1 MKRLSINH
9 ISAASIRAN
18 RKTYISLAFGI
29 FLAVFLATTVSIC
42 CRGILEAQQQG
53 IRRMVGDT
61 DCVIYDD
68 PNLTDEQLRQSGLFQ
83 KIGREYVLASVKDS
97 DVYLGY
103 ADEEGTEILCT
114 ACVEGRMPEK
124 AGEIAVE
131 QNALEKLRL
140 EAGLGDTV
148 TWKLLPVDG
157 TETERSF
164 TIVGILNEQSVN
176 LDPGAT
182 FRTTSRVVHWPS
194 VILST
199 EESFPDGRAV
209 IHRVTTYA
217 PLVTFTQIT
226 KHHSMEN
233 ALMMAVSRAEGR
245 VTPVDS
251 SIYDRDIFV
260 GLIGMMLILG
270 GSLLLCTGV
279 GIASAME
286 SVLAAKTE
294 EIGMLRAV
302 GATRR
307 QIRSIFGRD
316 AWLLGSIALPLG
328 LGLGVGVSWLLCR
341 IRPEEMCFAPSAW
354 LLLPIVG
361 VSVLCILLSS
371 ALPLWRASRQLPM
384 GVLRDTALL
393 RKASKFKSRKDF
405 RSTRLIAGRQLR
417 LHPWR
422 QAGAALMVAAALLCS
437 AMVGEIVYDA
447 VGEFARSR
455 PVAFTLYPAHS
466 EGSAASSPYRF
477 ADLDPQNVLSEADL
491 AQLRTTPHVEMATI
505 DATLFVELLLPEGT
519 APAYFTSLGG
529 SRYTAYDG
537 DGTEDSPIPVVYNIL
552 NAVNGGYLSRAETD
566 PVPPEPDPENYDTV
580 AAWNEYMT
588 YEQMRA
594 AVDALSLPGRPVS
607 LALYVVDFE
616 NVDYSDRVAE
626 GKINIA
632 AIDAGEQLLVYAPTI
647 GVYNIGSED
656 APLYLAS
663 SDERWH
669 GESLYKLENDYFHA
683 GMTLDLAQILCDGT
697 PVAEESYN
705 IWKSAYSQME
715 YRSATPTVG
724 AVLAGLPIKT
734 DEVCLMTTEKGARA
748 MGFDLTHLTTV
759 TIYLDGDVDRETE
772 EALVGRISRIGMRGD
787 MKLRNWLQFWREE
800 VDSIRKVSALFGG
813 MMLLFFTVA
822 VAMQVSGA
830 ARRIRSDS
838 RMIGTLRAVGADEK
852 ALLEVYRLP
861 MILTTAAGTVL
872 AVILYIAVALWIH
885 ALMADVKANMAVMV
899 VVMAAL
905 GALCALCCLAGLR
918 MKLKSVL
925 DQSIVENIREL

>member
-18 RKTYISLAFGI
+18 RKTYLSLAFGI

-61 DCVIYDD
+61 DCVIYDE

-83 KIGREYVLASVKDS
+83 SIGREYVLASVKDS

-103 ADEEGTEILCT
+103 ADEEGAEILCP
-114 ACVEGRMPEK
+114 ACSEGRMPEK

-140 EAGLGDTV
+140 EVGLGDTV

-182 FRTTSRVVHWPS
+182 FRTTSRVVRWPS
-194 VILST
+194 VILSP

-217 PLVTFTQIT
+217 PLVTFTQVT
-226 KHHSMEN
+226 EHHSMEN

-286 SVLAAKTE
+286 SVLAANTE

-302 GATRR
+302 GATTR

-316 AWLLGSIALPLG
+316 AWLLSLIALPLG
-328 LGLGVGVSWLLCR
+328 LGLGVGTAWLLCR
-341 IRPEEMCFAPSAW
+341 IRPQEMSFAPSAW

-437 AMVGEIVYDA
+437 AIVGEIVYDA

-455 PVAFTLYPAHS
+455 PIAFTLYPAYS

-477 ADLDPQNVLSEADL
+477 ADLNPQNVLSNADL
-491 AQLRTTPHVEMATI
+491 AQLRTTPHIETATI
-505 DATLFVELLLPEGT
+505 NANLFVELLMPEGE
-519 APAYFTSLGG
+519 APAYFSGLGG
-529 SRYTAYDG
+529 SRYMAYDG
-537 DGTEDSPIPVVYNIL
+537 ESTEVSPVTVVYSLL
-552 NAVNGGYLSRAETD
+552 NAVNGGYLSRSETD

-580 AAWNEYMT
+580 AAWDDYMT

-607 LALYVVDFE
+607 LVLYVADLEDADF
-616 NVDYSDRVAE
+616 SGCVAE
-626 GKINIA
+626 GKVDVA
-632 AIDAGEQLLVYAPTI
+632 AIDAGEQILVYAPTI
-647 GVYNIGSED
+647 GVYNIGSKD
-656 APLYLAS
+656 APIYLAS
-663 SDERWH
+663 AHDQWGSEP
-669 GESLYKLENDYFHA
+669 LAKLENDYFHA
-683 GMTLDLAQILCDGT
+683 GMTLNLAQILCDGD
-697 PVAEESYN
+697 PVGEESYSS
-705 IWKSAYSQME
+705 WRAAYSQME
-715 YRSATPTVG
+715 YRSSAPTVG
-724 AVLAGLPIKT
+724 AVLTESPITT
-734 DEVCLMTTEKGARA
+734 DEICLMTTEKGARA
-748 MGFDLTHLTTV
+748 MGFEFTHLTTV
-759 TIYLDGDVDRETE
+759 SIYLDGDVDRETE
-772 EALVGRISRIGMRGD
+772 ESLVGRISRIGMRGD

-872 AVILYIAVALWIH
+872 AVILYIAVALWLH
-885 ALMADVKANMAVMV
+885 SLMADVKANVAVMI
-899 VVMAAL
+899 VVMLAL
-905 GALCALCCLAGLR
+905 GALCALSCLTGLR